1 MLGKYTMKGLGNIH
15 LILECVVLCD
25 EATGDYLTNHRH
37 HYVIGLRKSTFRL
50 GELER
55 RRLYIS

>member
-1 MLGKYTMKGLGNIH
+1 MKGLGNIH

>member
-1 MLGKYTMKGLGNIH
+1 MKGLGNIH

-37 HYVIGLRKSTFRL
+37 YMIGLRKSTFRL
-50 GELER
+50 GELEC